1 MVFMALVAIAL
12 QGGPTTP
19 LAGAVVDESGAPIV
33 GVELILIGSKVGEAP
48 VVARGKSG
56 EGGRFRLD
64 RPADLA
70 ATNPYVVPTL
80 WAYAPG
86 HRAAVMKYPGAF
98 PGADETVRVVLGAPA
113 KTEIRVSAPDGS
125 PVAGARLNVQGI
137 KSSPVMPDPVSDLT
151 ERTTG
156 PDGVAVIEAFDDITY
171 VDVIAKGYGTQPR
184 RIDDAPAGP
193 KLVALVRPAG
203 LRGRLVPVGGDA
215 SLAVG
220 WKIRAWTDEI
230 DGGNGPSRLVGYGDT
245 KSGDDGRFALPELA
259 PGSLRLTVTPPGE
272 SDLLPE
278 MPRAPVVRDGKE
290 NVLEIPIRRV
300 ARVVGR
306 VVEHG
311 TGKPV
316 AGMQV
321 HLFRPGASNGANA
334 TTDAEGR
341 FSFLSDAGKAR
352 IWGPTVPEGYV
363 AAGGIKNDDIA
374 VPEGGGRIDS
384 GTFELLRAAD
394 PLKGEVRDEAGRP
407 VPGALVQARWSAASP
422 IGKLSH
428 SIQATADDRGGFTL
442 AGLAPRAR
450 VEITARGQGR
460 ATNEPTHADEG
471 VAGPVV
477 VTILP
482 RPTVAVAGRV
492 LGPGGVPVEGARV
505 RITEKEVRPGLT
517 AAPHQLNQ
525 PGMGQIQTGPD
536 GTFRSPKE
544 LDREHR
550 AYQVDI
556 TAPGYQS
563 GRTAMIETG
572 EEEVLTFPDVTL
584 RRLIAVRAVTG
595 RVVDREGRPVAGA
608 LVSQAGDGPRRTEA
622 TTDGDGRFRLGGIY
636 SGPALVFAEQ
646 EGFRFGGAI
655 VGADSVPAEVRLA
668 RVGEPPIAALK
679 TLPPSMSRAEERA
692 LGRELLAPVLADAR
706 SGSLETAAA
715 RVVPA
720 LARLDPDRV
729 LEMIEDRVVGQP
741 AAALGAVVL
750 ARFEDDPG
758 RAAATI
764 EADSDPVSR
773 GRDFLALA
781 DAVPAS
787 DPRRREFLDRAL
799 AEARRGDGGGSARVE
814 LLGRVGDR
822 WLDLGDVARAT
833 PALREGQAAL
843 ASARG
848 NRFAFE
854 DETFAEVLAA
864 IDLPSARAIFERKGQ
879 PNVSRPNQDE
889 IRRHLGKA
897 LPRIAAIDPAEA
909 ERLLPEASG
918 GPNLDDHDDLT
929 FRVAVA
935 MGRADPARARRLL
948 ETVGKSPAR
957 AAGEPAF
964 ARPTLVPYG
973 LGLIAEARAD
983 ADPALAKSLLDE
995 AFSGLAAIN
1004 RLRNSNSGPPASIL
1018 MAALLPT
1025 VERLDP
1031 DRLAERISLAASCR
1045 PARQQEPS
1053 PQDVATMATLALLVS
1068 RYDRA
1073 MAEAIVAP
1081 ALERLPSLLDRTNS
1095 HGSYADSSV
1104 FGLLAA
1110 FDVRALESLI
1120 RALPPAARKTE
1131 RVRDGWT
1138 IVSSEALARLAAAEA
1153 LGRRPD
1159 ERRREALK
1167 NGIYGIQV
1175 FPESR

>member
-19 LAGAVVDESGAPIV
+19 LAGAVVDESGAPVV
-33 GVELILIGSKVGEAP
+33 GVELILTGSKVGEAP
-48 VVARGKSG
+48 VAARGKSG

-113 KTEIRVSAPDGS
+113 KTKVRVAAPDGS
-125 PVAGARLNVQGI
+125 PVVGARVNVQGI
-137 KSSPVMPDPVSDLT
+137 KSSPIMPDPVSDLT

-156 PDGVAVIEAFDDITY
+156 PDGVAVIEAFDDVSY

-184 RIDDAPAGP
+184 WFDDAPG
-193 KLVALVRPAG
+193 KQRQVTLVRSAG
-203 LRGRLVPVGGDA
+203 LKGRLVAVGGDA
-215 SLAVG
+215 SLARG
-220 WKIRAWTDEI
+220 WKIRAWTD
-230 DGGNGPSRLVGYGDT
+230 DNDGNGTSRMVGYGET
-245 KSGDDGRFALPELA
+245 ATGDDGRFALPELA

-278 MPRAPVVRDGKE
+278 MPRAPVVRDGNE

-316 AGMQV
+316 AGMHV

-363 AAGGIKNDDIA
+363 AAGGIKNDDIP
-374 VPEGGGRIDS
+374 VPEGGGRIDAW
-384 GTFELLRAAD
+384 TYELLHAAD
-394 PLKGEVRDEAGRP
+394 PLKGEVRDEACRP
-407 VPGALVQARWSAASP
+407 VAGALVQATWSAASP
-422 IGKLSH
+422 IGKLSY
-428 SIQATADDRGGFTL
+428 STQATADDRGGFAL

-460 ATNEPTHADEG
+460 ATNEPAHADEG
-471 VAGPVV
+471 AAGPVV

-492 LGPGGVPVEGARV
+492 LGPGGTPVAGAKV
-505 RITEKEVRPGLT
+505 RITEKEVRPGLI
-517 AAPHQLNQ
+517 AAPRQVNQ
-525 PGMGQIQTGPD
+525 PGTGQIQTVPD

-556 TAPGYQS
+556 SAPGYQS
-563 GRTAMIETG
+563 SRTAMIETG
-572 EEEVLTFPDVTL
+572 EEDVLTFPDVTL

-595 RVVDREGRPVAGA
+595 RVVDREGRPVEGA

-636 SGPALVFAEQ
+636 SGPALVFAER

-655 VGADSVPAEVRLA
+655 VGEGPGPVEVRLA

-679 TLPPSMSRAEERA
+679 TLPPSMTRAEERA

-706 SGSLETAAA
+706 SGSLENDAA

-720 LARLDPDRV
+720 LARVDPERV

-741 AAALGAVVL
+741 AAALDAVVL

-758 RAAATI
+758 RAVAAI

-799 AEARRGDGGGSARVE
+799 AEARRGDGRGPARVE
-814 LLGRVGDR
+814 LFGRIGDR

-843 ASARG
+843 AAARG

-854 DETFAEVLAA
+854 DETFAEVLAS

-879 PNVSRPNQDE
+879 PNVSSPNKDE
-889 IRRHLGKA
+889 IRRHLGGA
-897 LPRIAAIDPAEA
+897 LPRIVAIDPDAA

-918 GPNLDDHDDLT
+918 GPNLRDDDDLT

-935 MGRADPARARRLL
+935 MGRVDPARARRLL
-948 ETVGKSPAR
+948 EMVGKSPAR

-973 LGLIAEARAD
+973 LGLIAAARAD
-983 ADPALAKSLLDE
+983 ADPAGAKSLLDE
-995 AFSGLAAIN
+995 AFAGLAAID
-1004 RLRNSNSGPPASIL
+1004 RRGTSNSGPPASIL

-1031 DRLAERISLAASCR
+1031 DRLAERLALAASCR
-1045 PARQQEPS
+1045 PARQQEPY

-1073 MAEAIVAP
+1073 MAAAIVAS

-1095 HGSYADSSV
+1095 HGSYADSTV

-1120 RALPPAARKTE
+1120 RAHPR
-1131 RVRDGWT
+1131 RR
-1138 IVSSEALARLAAAEA
+1138 
-1153 LGRRPD
+1153 GRRS
-1159 ERRREALK
+1159 
-1167 NGIYGIQV
+1167 G
-1175 FPESR
+1175 

>member
-1 MVFMALVAIAL
+1 M
-12 QGGPTTP
+12 
-19 LAGAVVDESGAPIV
+19 
-33 GVELILIGSKVGEAP
+33 
-48 VVARGKSG
+48 
-56 EGGRFRLD
+56 
-64 RPADLA
+64 
-70 ATNPYVVPTL
+70 
-80 WAYAPG
+80 
-86 HRAAVMKYPGAF
+86 
-98 PGADETVRVVLGAPA
+98 
-113 KTEIRVSAPDGS
+113 
-125 PVAGARLNVQGI
+125 
-137 KSSPVMPDPVSDLT
+137 
-151 ERTTG
+151 
-156 PDGVAVIEAFDDITY
+156 
-171 VDVIAKGYGTQPR
+171 
-184 RIDDAPAGP
+184 
-193 KLVALVRPAG
+193 
-203 LRGRLVPVGGDA
+203 PVGGDA

-259 PGSLRLTVTPPGE
+259 PGSLRLSVTPPGE

-278 MPRAPVVRDGKE
+278 LPKAPVVRDGKE
-290 NVLEIPIRRV
+290 NVLEIPIQRV

-316 AGMQV
+316 AGMQL
-321 HLFRPGASNGANA
+321 HLFRPGVSSGANA

-341 FSFLSDAGKAR
+341 FSFLSNGGKAR
-352 IWGPTVPEGYV
+352 LWGPTVPQGYV
-363 AAGGIKNDDIA
+363 AAGGIKNNDIA

-407 VPGALVQARWSAASP
+407 VAGALVQARWSAASP

-442 AGLAPRAR
+442 AGLAPKAR

-525 PGMGQIQTGPD
+525 PGMGQILTGPD

-556 TAPGYQS
+556 SAPGYQS

-572 EEEVLTFPDVTL
+572 AEEVLTFPDVAL
-584 RRLIAVRAVTG
+584 RRLIAVRAVSG

-622 TTDGDGRFRLGGIY
+622 TTDGDGKFRLAGVY
-636 SGPALVFAEQ
+636 NGPALVFAER
-646 EGFRFGGAI
+646 ESFRFGGAI
-655 VGADSVPAEVRLA
+655 VGEGPVEVRLA

-679 TLPPSMSRAEERA
+679 SLPPSMTRAEERA
-692 LGRELLAPVLADAR
+692 LGRELIAPVLADAR
-706 SGSLETAAA
+706 SGSLENAAA

-720 LARLDPDRV
+720 LARLDPERV

-741 AAALGAVVL
+741 AEALGAVVL

-773 GRDFLALA
+773 GRTFLALA
-781 DAVPAS
+781 DAVPPS

-799 AEARRGDGGGSARVE
+799 AEARKGDGGGSARVA
-814 LLGRVGDR
+814 LFGQIGDR

-833 PALREGQAAL
+833 PALRDGQAAQ

-864 IDLPSARAIFERKGQ
+864 IDLPAARAIFERKGQ

-889 IRRHLGKA
+889 IRRHLGKS
-897 LPRIAAIDPAEA
+897 LPRIAAIDPAAA
-909 ERLLPEASG
+909 ERLLPEASA
-918 GPNLDDHDDLT
+918 GPNLHDEDDLA

-948 ETVGKSPAR
+948 ETVGKTPP
-957 AAGEPAF
+957 G
-964 ARPTLVPYG
+964 PTG
-973 LGLIAEARAD
+973 
-983 ADPALAKSLLDE
+983 
-995 AFSGLAAIN
+995 N
-1004 RLRNSNSGPPASIL
+1004 RC
-1018 MAALLPT
+1018 LP
-1025 VERLDP
+1025 
-1031 DRLAERISLAASCR
+1031 
-1045 PARQQEPS
+1045 
-1053 PQDVATMATLALLVS
+1053 
-1068 RYDRA
+1068 
-1073 MAEAIVAP
+1073 
-1081 ALERLPSLLDRTNS
+1081 
-1095 HGSYADSSV
+1095 
-1104 FGLLAA
+1104 
-1110 FDVRALESLI
+1110 
-1120 RALPPAARKTE
+1120 
-1131 RVRDGWT
+1131 
-1138 IVSSEALARLAAAEA
+1138 
-1153 LGRRPD
+1153 GRRSSPTGS
-1159 ERRREALK
+1159 A
-1167 NGIYGIQV
+1167 
-1175 FPESR
+1175 